1 MILNIVSIIVIIA
14 YAILISYVLYA
25 SVAKIDRYKEDDEEQ
40 LKYIK
45 DYNEKMEM
53 KRKWLRIDT
62 MSK

>member
-1 MILNIVSIIVIIA
+1 MILNIVSIIVIIS
-14 YAILISYVLYA
+14 YAILISYALYA
-25 SVAKIDRYKEDDEEQ
+25 TVVKIDRYKEDDEEQ

-53 KRKWLRIDT
+53 KRKWPRIDT

>member
-25 SVAKIDRYKEDDEEQ
+25 TVAKIDRYKEDDEEQ

-53 KRKWLRIDT
+53 KRK
-62 MSK
+62 

>member
-1 MILNIVSIIVIIA
+1 MILNIISIIVIIS
-14 YAILISYVLYA
+14 YAILVAYVLYA
-25 SVAKIDRYKEDDEEQ
+25 TVAKIDRYKEDDEEQ

-53 KRKWLRIDT
+53 KRKWLRTVT

>member
-1 MILNIVSIIVIIA
+1 MILNIVSIIVIIS
-14 YAILISYVLYA
+14 YAILISYALYA
-25 SVAKIDRYKEDDEEQ
+25 TVVKIDRYKEDDEEQ

>member
-14 YAILISYVLYA
+14 YAILISYVLY
-25 SVAKIDRYKEDDEEQ
+25 STVSKIDKCKEDDEEQ

-53 KRKWLRIDT
+53 KRK
-62 MSK
+62 